1 MTVIDKDLLSILACP
16 QTHQPLREANVAD
29 LERINARIAAGG
41 AKNVGGKPVTEALKA
56 GLVRQDGKRI
66 YPIKDG
72 IPVLLIDEGLEL

>member
-1 MTVIDKDLLSILACP
+1 VTVIDKDLLSILACP
-16 QTHQPLREANVAD
+16 QTHQPLREANAAD
-29 LERINARIAAGG
+29 LERINGRIASG
-41 AKNVGGKPVTEALKA
+41 AARNVGGKPVSEPLKA